1 MMRIDVK
8 MRGGKV
14 HETVSRRQL
23 AAYDRPSGAFRR
35 PSMQLFAFM
44 FLLPTAMAA
53 PAAAPAA
60 AQLAEGA
67 VFTGCEDAAIFG
79 ERATSPRDT
88 LLKAANR
95 TTVDPVTEREFRGF
109 SLDEAAA
116 VDDERFAEACWS
128 RIDGVWHEQMRVTF
142 DSSADAR
149 GWTAENPALTALAH
163 GNYTTPGFIIVP
175 EGDDLNREIRIMDM
189 HGESRTFARED
200 DVSIADALRD
210 PTKVKTYSGVNYDGS
225 ESWLTIGRTHSGLA
239 RMTIDGK
246 DYYRPR
252 TEMTRAAR
260 AAQAD
265 SKDPFVVGYN
275 PKNLRASRQGYD
287 LVTQNPDQFMLNGG
301 KLDIFEKPQGAD
313 YEISEQLTVPLGLTL
328 IEEGLQGFVHY
339 STLVSSEAEAQ
350 TAVSS
355 SFGVNVEVRQ
365 AAPGAGVGG
374 AIGYSEAKSEMN
386 AMKASRSISSINA
399 YQRFKKYTLV
409 RDMPFSRLSREFIDA
424 LMDAR
429 RDGDYGRIIANFGTH
444 YPYAVTYG
452 AAGRLTTYVT
462 EDGLTENY
470 ESFAKKDGS
479 ASMSVGS
486 GTVSGNI
493 SQSMS
498 NRNGVSSTTSLG
510 KTTFVAVGGNGSW
523 NENGFVAGDA
533 PYPILM
539 DLRPIDELLNPINFP
554 DDPEM
559 FRGARDE
566 LAEAII
572 AYMEPKAAE
581 VSNESL
587 LASFE
592 PKELWAITANNIACY
607 NRGGDENDST
617 VELSGI
623 LNFDS
628 RLNDRG
634 ARAPSWQRVLDH
646 AMETPLSIEC
656 NGGYKEINSV
666 AEIYGTA
673 TQLRGYQAGF
683 SADMLELDYAGFIN
697 PDDKVAGASDGIV
710 IPAGQ
715 FAVGQGYFLVP
726 WQIPFSDGGKIVL
739 HFSVVRLK

>member
-1 MMRIDVK
+1 MSDQGMLTP
-8 MRGGKV
+8 RGPRFGAISD
-14 HETVSRRQL
+14 VSR
-23 AAYDRPSGAFRR
+23 APN
-35 PSMQLFAFM
+35 
-44 FLLPTAMAA
+44 LLLTAIVLSALIATPA
-53 PAAAPAA
+53 PAT
-60 AQLAEGA
+60 AQLEDSGIFA
-67 VFTGCEDAAIFG
+67 GCEDEAVFGGRAA
-79 ERATSPRDT
+79 SPRDT
-88 LLKAANR
+88 ILKAANR
-95 TTVDPVTEREFRGF
+95 TTVDPITAREFQGF
-109 SLDEAAA
+109 SLEEAAA
-116 VDDERFAEACWS
+116 ANDERFADACWS
-128 RIDGVWHEQMRVTF
+128 RIDGVWREQMRVTF
-142 DSSADAR
+142 DMSADPR
-149 GWTAENPALTALAH
+149 GWTAENPALAALAH
-163 GNYTTPGFIIVP
+163 GNYTTPDYIIVP
-175 EGDDLNREIRIMDM
+175 NGPDLDRQFQLQNV
-189 HGESRTFARED
+189 HGENQLFKSND
-200 DVSIADALRD
+200 GISIAEALRD
-210 PTKVKTYSGVNYDGS
+210 PSKPKTYIGVLIDGS
-225 ESWLTIGRTHSGLA
+225 ERRLILSLTHSGLA
-239 RMTIDGK
+239 RMTLDGR

-252 TEMTRAAR
+252 TESTRAAR

-301 KLDIFEKPQGAD
+301 KLDIFEKPRSAD

-386 AMKASRSISSINA
+386 AMKASHSVSAINA
-399 YQRFKKYTLV
+399 YQRFKKYALV
-409 RDMPFSRLSREFIDA
+409 RDMPFSRLSREFVDA
-424 LMDAR
+424 LMDAK

-452 AAGRLTTYVT
+452 AAGRLATYVT

-470 ESFAKKDGS
+470 GSFAKKDGS
-479 ASMSVGS
+479 ASMSVGP

-498 NRNGVSSTTSLG
+498 NRHGVSSTTSLG

-554 DDPEM
+554 DNPEM
-559 FRGARDE
+559 FLAARDE
-566 LAEAII
+566 LAKAII
-572 AYMEPKAAE
+572 GYMGPKAAE

-592 PKELWAITANNIACY
+592 PKELWAITAKNIACY

-646 AMETPLSIEC
+646 AIETPLSIEC
-656 NGGYKEINSV
+656 NGGYKEINNV

-683 SADMLELDYAGFIN
+683 SADMLELDYAGFLN
-697 PDDKVAGASDGIV
+697 PDDKVAGVSDGIV